1 MVSNIEVVKQALKA
15 IEYFSN
21 DVVLEDSKEFEVRIH
36 SKKAMVDVSKLV
48 ELKQWVIDHTDP
60 TIYIVENVYV
70 TTLPTNSDLVII
82 IESDIIL

>member
-1 MVSNIEVVKQALKA
+1 MVSNIEIVKQALKA

-48 ELKQWVIDHTDP
+48 ELKQWVLEHTDP
-60 TIYIVENVYV
+60 ELYIVENVYV
-70 TTLPTNSDLVII
+70 TTLPTNGDLVII

>member
-21 DVVLEDSKEFEVRIH
+21 DVVFEDSKEFEIRIH

-60 TIYIVENVYV
+60 EIYIVENVYV
-70 TTLPTNSDLVII
+70 TTLPTNGDLVII